1 MTQTAVLLH
10 NIPMIR
16 EGLERMLDSE
26 FDIKASIETASE
38 AVDEVR
44 EYKPNLAIVNLNH
57 GFSGNV
63 EVIKDIKKA
72 SKRTYVLVFSEFDVR
87 LYIEQCLR
95 AGAHGYIS
103 PSQEP
108 DEILKAA
115 KTVANGKTYLNNEAA
130 QIILGALS
138 PDNKLRQGNL
148 RLKQFQVYSL
158 LSQGKKTDE
167 IASTLCIG
175 KKTVDYH
182 YKELRKTFQLNNNV
196 QLREHAFA
204 WLTQYH

>member
-1 MTQTAVLLH
+1 MKSLIL
-10 NIPMIR
+10 
-16 EGLERMLDSE
+16 
-26 FDIKASIETASE
+26 ASVETSSE
-38 AVDEVR
+38 AVDAVR
-44 EYKPNLAIVNLNH
+44 EYRPNLAVVNLNH
-57 GFSGNV
+57 GFVGNIGIV
-63 EVIKDIKKA
+63 AEVKKA
-72 SKRTYVLVFSEFDVR
+72 NKKTNILVFSECDEK
-87 LYIEQCLR
+87 LYYEACLR
-95 AGAHGYIS
+95 AGAKGYLS